1 MNMFIFGLLSGVVIC
16 FLFALFGPMTR
27 ERPIQ

>member
-1 MNMFIFGLLSGVVIC
+1 MNMFILGLLSGLVMW
-16 FLFALFGPMTR
+16 FLFALFGPITR

>member
-1 MNMFIFGLLSGVVIC
+1 MNMCVFGLLSGVVIC
-16 FLFALFGPMTR
+16 FLFALFRPVAR